1 MTYLKFYRKFVKV
14 LKSTLSVAQ
23 SGNRSGKEIWLF
35 SLENRVVELFIFG
48 IVLLKNDLFI
58 YSFTFYVHWYFAF
71 MYVSMRISNSLEL
84 QLQMSIHGG
93 AGN

>member
-23 SGNRSGKEIWLF
+23 SGNRSGKKTWLF
-35 SLENRVVELFIFG
+35 SLENRVVELFILA

-58 YSFTFYVHWYFAF
+58 YSFPFYVHWYFAF
-71 MYVSMRISNSLEL
+71 MYVSMRISDSLEL

>member
-23 SGNRSGKEIWLF
+23 SGNRSRKETWLF
-35 SLENRVVELFIFG
+35 SLENRVVELFILG

-58 YSFTFYVHWYFAF
+58 YSFTFYVH
-71 MYVSMRISNSLEL
+71 
-84 QLQMSIHGG
+84 
-93 AGN
+93 